1 MDGMPHNRTVC
12 RYQDGAKAEP
22 LQGLAFRYAVAF
34 SGFCLLYLA
43 SALPVAAGL
52 GTDVIALSLGL
63 ATALALLSAIDVQIQ
78 RLPDN
83 LTFPLVFAGIL
94 ASSVGGWVQVIWH
107 VGAALLGFLTL
118 YGLAAFY
125 RHFRNKDGLGLGDAK
140 LLAAAGAWIGL
151 DGLPSVL
158 LISSG
163 VAVVGVLLAKLIG
176 TNVTRET
183 RIPFGPFMAF
193 GLWIVWLYG
202 PLV

>member
-1 MDGMPHNRTVC
+1 M
-12 RYQDGAKAEP
+12 
-22 LQGLAFRYAVAF
+22 
-34 SGFCLLYLA
+34 
-43 SALPVAAGL
+43 
-52 GTDVIALSLGL
+52 
-63 ATALALLSAIDVQIQ
+63 
-78 RLPDN
+78 
-83 LTFPLVFAGIL
+83 
-94 ASSVGGWVQVIWH
+94 IWH
-107 VGAALLGFLTL
+107 AEAALLGFLTL

-140 LLAAAGAWIGL
+140 LLAAAGAWVGI

-163 VAVVGVLLAKLIG
+163 VAVVGVLLAQLIG
-176 TNVTRET
+176 TKVTRDT

>member
-1 MDGMPHNRTVC
+1 MPDTRILC
-12 RYQDGAKAEP
+12 RYRDSVKAEAH
-22 LQGLAFRYAVAF
+22 QGRASLYAVAF
-34 SGFCLLYLA
+34 SAFWLLYLA
-43 SALPVAAGL
+43 SALPVASGL
-52 GTDVIALSLGL
+52 DTGAIALSLGL

-83 LTFPLVFAGIL
+83 LTFPLAFAGIL
-94 ASSVGGWVQVIWH
+94 ASSSGGWAQVIGH
-107 VGAALLGFLTL
+107 AGAALLGFFTL

-140 LLAAAGAWIGL
+140 LLAAAGAWVGI

-183 RIPFGPFMAF
+183 RIAFGPFLAF